1 MGDHYK
7 HLQWRERTK
16 IEDYLKAGWSPR
28 QIADDLGRHISTVYR
43 EIKRGW
49 GQQRTTDLVDYECY
63 LADIAQEKYEST
75 YSGKGPQLKIGKDHE
90 YANYLGSVLRAGYRS
105 PEAALG
111 EIEVMG
117 LEFKTKISTR
127 TLYRYIDMGIIPGIT
142 NKDLPVKRNEKK
154 RKLRHV
160 RRASRSCP
168 GLSIEQRPE
177 EVNDRSVFGHW
188 EADSVES
195 GKNGKGRI
203 FKLTERLS
211 RNEIIFKVKSGEA
224 RHVVAALDR
233 LERKLGDMFYI
244 MFRSITVDNG
254 SEFSDLEGMERSCR
268 GKGRRTTIYYCHP
281 YSSWEKGTAE
291 RQNGMIRR
299 RYPKGTN
306 FSKVPARELQDL
318 ADWLNHYPRKI
329 FGFHCAATIT
339 EASLAS
345 L

>member
-1 MGDHYK
+1 M
-7 HLQWRERTK
+7 
-16 IEDYLKAGWSPR
+16 
-28 QIADDLGRHISTVYR
+28 
-43 EIKRGW
+43 
-49 GQQRTTDLVDYECY
+49 
-63 LADIAQEKYEST
+63 
-75 YSGKGPQLKIGKDHE
+75 
-90 YANYLGSVLRAGYRS
+90 
-105 PEAALG
+105 
-111 EIEVMG
+111 
-117 LEFKTKISTR
+117 
-127 TLYRYIDMGIIPGIT
+127 
-142 NKDLPVKRNEKK
+142 
-154 RKLRHV
+154 
-160 RRASRSCP
+160 
-168 GLSIEQRPE
+168 
-177 EVNDRSVFGHW
+177 
-188 EADSVES
+188 ES